1 MLILTPETKAEFL
14 QNVDKTLMKAAVGE
28 NLMHAIEMLITEL
41 RTNGI
46 WGEPLTTE
54 QIINIL
60 EFNVKDYKES
70 VASVDSEK

>member
-1 MLILTPETKAEFL
+1 MLILTPETKAELL

-28 NLMHAIEMLITEL
+28 NLMHAIETLITEL
-41 RTNGI
+41 KTNGI

>member
-1 MLILTPETKAEFL
+1 MLILTPETKEEL
-14 QNVDKTLMKAAVGE
+14 LKDIDKTLMKAAVGE
-28 NLMHAIEMLITEL
+28 DLMHAIETLIIEL
-41 RTNGI
+41 KTNGI

-70 VASVDSEK
+70 VDSVK

>member
-1 MLILTPETKAEFL
+1 MLILTTETKEEL
-14 QNVDKTLMKAAVGE
+14 LKDIDKTLMKAAVGE
-28 NLMHAIEMLITEL
+28 DLLHSVETLITEL
-41 RTNGI
+41 KTNGI

-70 VASVDSEK
+70 VNSVK

>member
-1 MLILTPETKAEFL
+1 MLSLTPETKVELL
-14 QNVDKTLMKAAVGE
+14 QNMDKTLMKAAVGE
-28 NLMHAIEMLITEL
+28 DLLHSVDTLITKL
-41 RTNGI
+41 KTNGI

-70 VASVDSEK
+70 VDSVK

>member
-1 MLILTPETKAEFL
+1 MLILTPETKVELL
-14 QNVDKTLMKAAVGE
+14 QNMDKTLMKAAVGE
-28 NLMHAIEMLITEL
+28 DLLHSVETLITKL
-41 RTNGI
+41 KTNGI

-70 VASVDSEK
+70 VDSVK

>member
-1 MLILTPETKAEFL
+1 MLILTPETKAEL
-14 QNVDKTLMKAAVGE
+14 LKDMDKTLMKAAVGE
-28 NLMHAIEMLITEL
+28 DLLHSVETLITEL
-41 RTNGI
+41 KTNRI

-70 VASVDSEK
+70 VDSVK

>member
-1 MLILTPETKAEFL
+1 MLILTTETKEEL
-14 QNVDKTLMKAAVGE
+14 LKDIDKTLMKAAVGE
-28 NLMHAIEMLITEL
+28 DLMHAIETLIIEL
-41 RTNGI
+41 KTNGI

-70 VASVDSEK
+70 VDSVK